1 VRTNGLE
8 GEVEGKWAHGLEV
21 GANYAFQRAQEA
33 QTGEALTNSPRHLA
47 NLNLA
52 GPVVPG
58 WISAGLDLHY
68 VSARYTLAGKTL
80 PGFVVPNL
88 TIFNQPLVKGFHLSA
103 TIYNLFNTQYAYPGQ
118 VGNPEDAI
126 YQDGRT
132 VGFKVTYTLGRE
144 KGHGK

>member
-1 VRTNGLE
+1 ME
-8 GEVEGKWAHGLEV
+8 GEVEGKWAHSFEAGV
-21 GANYAFQRAQEA
+21 NYAFQHARDA
-33 QTGEALTNSPRHLA
+33 QTGEPLTNSPHHLA

-52 GPVVPG
+52 IPVVPG

-103 TIYNLFNTQYAYPGQ
+103 TVYNLSNTRYAYPGQ
-118 VGNPEDAI
+118 DGDPEDAI

-132 VGFKVTYTLGRE
+132 VGLKVTYTFGSERRN
-144 KGHGK
+144 K

>member
-1 VRTNGLE
+1 
-8 GEVEGKWAHGLEV
+8 
-21 GANYAFQRAQEA
+21 
-33 QTGEALTNSPRHLA
+33 
-47 NLNLA
+47 
-52 GPVVPG
+52 
-58 WISAGLDLHY
+58 
-68 VSARYTLAGKTL
+68 
-80 PGFVVPNL
+80 VVPNL